1 MNCKIIITTT
11 TFRNYIFTII
21 SYTTTLMTWI
31 KTRREHDEKKPT
43 MNVPINYG
51 NKKLT
56 ATMTFKNYILT
67 ITALSLSASDLT
79 WIIITTQFPS
89 LPNSKNHNCSSSNG
103 DKISNRKN
111 NFPMAVRS
119 SAEDRAIQV
128 SRSDTCI
135 SRCIY
140 TVNRKCKYVYSRRA
154 CLHQHTHLHARV
166 YVCVCARSWSQAA
179 ETVYIRQVDARA
191 SCKRAGAFWIILF
204 IFRHA
209 LATASIGR
217 PKLRKLDSARAG
229 KGFGNWC
236 DTSVLL

>member
-1 MNCKIIITTT
+1 
-11 TFRNYIFTII
+11 
-21 SYTTTLMTWI
+21 
-31 KTRREHDEKKPT
+31 
-43 MNVPINYG
+43 
-51 NKKLT
+51 
-56 ATMTFKNYILT
+56 MTFKNYILT
-67 ITALSLSASDLT
+67 VTALSLSASDLT
-79 WIIITTQFPS
+79 RIIITTQFSS

-166 YVCVCARSWSQAA
+166 YVCVCVLVRGHKPQKP
-179 ETVYIRQVDARA
+179 YIFDRWTREQVA
-191 SCKRAGAFWIILF
+191 SAPELSG
-204 IFRHA
+204 
-209 LATASIGR
+209 
-217 PKLRKLDSARAG
+217 
-229 KGFGNWC
+229 
-236 DTSVLL
+236 